1 MDLRVV
7 PQGAIAASYETK
19 LWRWSKNNEG
29 EFTMPIGSVFSR
41 FTDLIPILQKV
52 KEAVA
57 AMLTNLNIR
66 SFSS

>member
-1 MDLRVV
+1 
-7 PQGAIAASYETK
+7 
-19 LWRWSKNNEG
+19 
-29 EFTMPIGSVFSR
+29 MPIGSVFSR